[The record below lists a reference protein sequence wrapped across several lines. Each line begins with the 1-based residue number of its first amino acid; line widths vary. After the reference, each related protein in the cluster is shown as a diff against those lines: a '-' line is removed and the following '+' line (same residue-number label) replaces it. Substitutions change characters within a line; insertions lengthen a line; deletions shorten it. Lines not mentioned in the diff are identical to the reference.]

1 MKLKNEEGSVLIS
14 TFGLLLFLSFLITS
28 ATLVIRHQVIQF
40 NQISTSYE
48 AKAMIEMTEHLFL
61 ENQNKE
67 EIKSGVVTFSNG
79 SVTVTEMSE
88 RVYFFKATLNNNYT
102 SQATLILPEPLV
114 EEEPEEPIEDT
125 SDTVEE
131 NN

>member
-88 RVYFFKATLNNNYT
+88 RVYLFKATLNNNYT

>member
-79 SVTVTEMSE
+79 SVIVTEMSE